1 MLIST
6 STRGIAAG
14 IDGVLSTGAVR
25 SVYQPIVEL
34 RSGRTVAYEALAR
47 GLPGSALESP
57 VDLFGAALAAD
68 RLAELDR
75 LCSTR
80 AIEGAA
86 AVLPTALALFVNVE
100 PAAVTLPVPADP
112 PDGIAG
118 PMQVVIELTERALTE
133 RPAEL
138 LALVGEIRRRGWR
151 VALDDVGA
159 DPRSLALM
167 PLLRPDVIKL
177 DLALVQQRPT
187 LDIAGIVAAVSA
199 YAEHSGAVVLA
210 EGVETLQHVEIA
222 QSMGARLGQ
231 GWYFGRPGPL
241 PDTSTAP
248 RSLESPLAQS
258 LRWPERRTDASPHR
272 RHVSPFDEATAG
284 SEVLRSTKPLLIQM
298 SKHLEHRA
306 LALGSTAVVLS
317 TFQHARYFTAH
328 TAIRY
333 ERLSASLALVAAI
346 GEEMPDVPAVG
357 VRGGRLSAHDP
368 VRHEWDIAVVSPH
381 LTAALVARDLG
392 DTGPESQRRFDY
404 VLTYDRAKV
413 TAVAHSLM
421 ARLLPDR

>member
-6 STRGIAAG
+6 STRHAAAG
-14 IDGVLSTGAVR
+14 IDDVLRTGAVR

-34 RSGRTVAYEALAR
+34 RNGRTVGYEALAR

-57 VDLFGAALAAD
+57 VDLFGAAQDAR

-86 AVLPTALALFVNVE
+86 GVLPIGLALFVNVE

-112 PDGIAG
+112 PDGIAA
-118 PMQVVIELTERALTE
+118 PMQVVIELTERALTD

-138 LALVGEIRRRGWR
+138 LALVGEIRARGWR

-167 PLLRPDVIKL
+167 PLLRPDVVKL

-187 LDIAGIVAAVSA
+187 LDIAEIVAAVSA

-210 EGVETLQHVEIA
+210 EGIETTEHLAVA
-222 QSMGARLGQ
+222 RSMGARWGQ
-231 GWYFGRPGPL
+231 GWFFGRPGPL
-241 PDTSTAP
+241 PGTPVAP
-248 RSLESPLAQS
+248 GPLPPPVGPAA
-258 LRWPERRTDASPHR
+258 ASR
-272 RHVSPFDEATAG
+272 DRFQRSPFEAATAG
-284 SEVLRSTKPLLIQM
+284 CEVLQSTKPLLIQM
-298 SKHLEHRA
+298 SKLLEHRA

-317 TFQHARYFTAH
+317 TFQHARYFTAL

-346 GEEMPDVPAVG
+346 GEDMPDVPAVG
-357 VRGGRLSAHDP
+357 VRGGRLSADDP
-368 VRHEWDIAVVSPH
+368 VRQEWDIAVVSPH

-392 DTGPESQRRFDY
+392 DTGPDAQRRFDY
-404 VLTYDRAKV
+404 VLTYDRARA
-413 TAVAHSLM
+413 TAVARALM
-421 ARLLPDR
+421 ARLLPDS